1 LNIVHYSLENL
12 VEPCVNKWNTK
23 ESIIDKR
30 HFRFFDTY
38 LKHEDCQGILIEDNY
53 ISKDYID
60 NYQFYYSL
68 CFDDYPKKCKRL
80 HFLSKKFTPEELSK
94 ISIGDTALSEEFM
107 DSYLG
112 FTVIRP
118 ISHKVFGITIL
129 KPYADIP
136 KEALWGKRAYNVHV
150 LGLEFEIQSLA
161 FQEQDGALSAC
172 ATAAIWSILS
182 KTNSLNYTLLKTP
195 NQITKDAAIVANKGG
210 RLFPN
215 KGLVIEQICTSIYKA
230 GLDTELVKGTEKD
243 DIRYKALIEREEN
256 LCDQN
261 LPEYIQEY
269 NSKDYVSAEQLQ
281 TVVNAYSKLGI
292 PILAVIQPEKDRELH
307 AVTILGHKEKEVNIE
322 DVNLLHHESI
332 TRVYA
337 HDDQW
342 GPFTKLNI
350 SDQKNYG
357 IDTIWTES
365 SGGHSKLLSII
376 IPVNRKVRINHD
388 DIREVLIGI
397 HIVLPELINP
407 EGKYK
412 NTYDYFVINSN
423 DYKSAI
429 RIDPTVSEDQKV
441 TLIYDSLPR
450 YIWVISAFMDD
461 EKIVDLI
468 FDATDVNSNMYGI
481 YKIYYNGYKRGIEE
495 AIDNVP
501 DDEITKIIKW
511 IKAEKPDLKFNP
523 GYISNFLVKI

>member
-1 LNIVHYSLENL
+1 MNIVPYSLENL
-12 VEPCVNKWNTK
+12 VIPCVNKWNTK
-23 ESIIDKR
+23 ESIIDKK
-30 HFRFFDTY
+30 HFGYFDTY
-38 LKHEDCQGILIEDNY
+38 LRHENCQGILVEDNY

-68 CFDDYPKKCKRL
+68 CFDDYQKKCKRL
-80 HFLSKKFTPEELSK
+80 HFLSKEFTSDELSR
-94 ISIGDTALSEEFM
+94 ISTGDRELSEEFV

-136 KEALWGKRAYNVHV
+136 KESLWGKRAYNIHV
-150 LGLEFEIQSLA
+150 LGLEFKIQSLA

-243 DIRYKALIEREEN
+243 DIRYKALIRREEN
-256 LCDQN
+256 LCDHN

-281 TVVNAYSKLGI
+281 NVVNAYSKLGI
-292 PILAVIQPEKDRELH
+292 PILAVIQPAKDRELH
-307 AVTILGHKEKEVNIE
+307 AVTISGHKEKEVNI
-322 DVNLLHHESI
+322 DDINLLHHEAISRI
-332 TRVYA
+332 YA

-342 GPFTKLNI
+342 GPFTKLNM
-350 SDQKNYG
+350 SAEKDYG
-357 IDTIWTES
+357 IDTIWTE
-365 SGGHSKLLSII
+365 GGEGHSKILSII

-397 HIVLPELINP
+397 HVILPEIINP
-407 EGKYK
+407 EGIYK
-412 NTYDYFVINSN
+412 NTYDYYVINSN

-429 RIDPTVSEDQKV
+429 RVEPTISDDQKIN
-441 TLIYDSLPR
+441 LIYISLPK
-450 YIWVISAFMDD
+450 YIWVITAFMND
-461 EKIVDLI
+461 EKIVDFI
-468 FDATDVNSNMYGI
+468 FDATDVNSNMFGI
-481 YKIYYNGYKRGIEE
+481 YKIYYNGYKEGIEE
-495 AIDNVP
+495 TIGKVTEEEVKDL
-501 DDEITKIIKW
+501 ITW
-511 IKAEKPDLKFNP
+511 IKEEKPDLKFNP
-523 GYISNFLVKI
+523 GYISNFLLKL

>member
-1 LNIVHYSLENL
+1 MENL
-12 VEPCVNKWNTK
+12 VIPCVNRWNTK

-30 HFRFFDTY
+30 HFAYFHTY
-38 LKHEDCQGILIEDNY
+38 LSHENCQSILIEDNY

-80 HFLSKKFTPEELSK
+80 HFLSKKFTPDELSK
-94 ISIGDTALSEEFM
+94 ISVGDNMLSQQLIE
-107 DSYLG
+107 SYLG
-112 FTVIRP
+112 FTVVRP
-118 ISHKVFGITIL
+118 ISHKIIGITIL
-129 KPYADIP
+129 KPYANIP
-136 KEALWGKRAYNVHV
+136 SESLWGKRSYNVHV
-150 LGLEFEIQSLA
+150 LGLEFDFESLA

-230 GLDTELVKGTEKD
+230 GLDTELVRGTVKD
-243 DIRYKALIEREEN
+243 DIRYKALIAREEN
-256 LCDQN
+256 LCDKN

-281 TVVNAYSKLGI
+281 NIVNAYSKLGI
-292 PILAVIQPEKDRELH
+292 PILAVIQPEKDCDLH
-307 AVTILGHKEKEVNIE
+307 AVTISGHKNKEVNFE
-322 DVNLLHHESI
+322 DISLFHHEAI

-342 GPFTKLNI
+342 GPFSKLNI
-350 SDQKNYG
+350 SDKKDYG
-357 IDTIWTES
+357 IDTIWTEDNN
-365 SGGHSKLLSII
+365 GHSKILSII

-397 HIVLPELINP
+397 HIILPELINP
-407 EGKYK
+407 AGKYK
-412 NTYDYFVINSN
+412 NTYDYYVINSN
-423 DYKSAI
+423 DYKSAL
-429 RIDPTVSEDQKV
+429 RIDPAVSEDQKI
-441 TLIYDSLPR
+441 TFIHKSLPR
-450 YIWVISAFMDD
+450 YIWIISAYLED

-481 YKIYYNGYKRGIEE
+481 YKVYYNEHKKSIEE
-495 AIDNVP
+495 IIKNVP
-501 DDEITKIIKW
+501 KDEVTKLINWVK
-511 IKAEKPDLKFNP
+511 KERPHLKFNP
-523 GYISNFLVKI
+523 GYISNFLMKL